1 MVLELM
7 PLTTGITLAGYAN
20 RIQHL
25 PFCVDM
31 ILQATANLLRLL
43 MLFLSFFSLISSS
56 KVAKEDDICHVY
68 CAWAQVGRRP
78 RALTVPLLPSKTWN
92 RTDHKIY
99 GSAPPRQKES
109 SHILCHFLVFFR
121 FPHQNDHSSVL
132 ISTELRCS
140 LPDPVEHARSL
151 LLKKI
156 PFR

>member
-1 MVLELM
+1 MERYSWLGKTIKYLETSGTFGCVGLMVLELM
-7 PLTTGITLAGYAN
+7 PWTTGITLAGYAN

-78 RALTVPLLPSKTWN
+78 RALTVPLLPSKT
-92 RTDHKIY
+92 
-99 GSAPPRQKES
+99 
-109 SHILCHFLVFFR
+109 
-121 FPHQNDHSSVL
+121 
-132 ISTELRCS
+132 
-140 LPDPVEHARSL
+140 
-151 LLKKI
+151 
-156 PFR
+156 